1 LTAPLFAF
9 ADYWWLYVAFTA
21 LVLALL
27 ALDLGVFHRKAH
39 APNFRE
45 ATFWLGVWIVLALV
59 FCFGLYQYTG
69 LKFGDVRAK
78 QTALE
83 FLTGYVVEESLSL
96 DNMFVFVLV
105 FAYFRIPAQYHH
117 RVLFYGIVGA
127 LVFRGIFIAL
137 GSTLLQFGWVVILF
151 GIFLVFTGL
160 KLMVGREQQIE
171 PEKNWVMRLLRK
183 AMPVTLKPA
192 GQNLI
197 TRIDGKLHATPL
209 LLALAAIETADIIF
223 AVDSVPAIFA
233 ITTEPFIVYTSNV
246 FAILGL
252 RSMYFLLSG
261 AIGRF
266 HLLRYG
272 LAAVLIFV
280 GLKMS
285 WLNVLWD
292 GHFPITI
299 SLGVIGC
306 ALAASIA
313 LSLALPKEAG
323 TGGQSRLLPV
333 CLSDDRCGQKEGF

>member
-1 LTAPLFAF
+1 MTAPLFPL

-21 LVLALL
+21 VVLVLL

-39 APNFRE
+39 APGFRD
-45 ATFWLGVWIVLALV
+45 ATIWMCVWVALALV

-69 LKFGDVRAK
+69 WQFGEVRAK
-78 QTALE
+78 RAALE
-83 FLTGYVVEESLSL
+83 FLTGYLVEESLSL

-105 FAYFRIPAQYHH
+105 FAYFKIPAQFHH
-117 RVLFYGIVGA
+117 RVLFYGILGA
-127 LVFRGIFIAL
+127 LVFRGIFIVL
-137 GSTLLQFGWVVILF
+137 GSALIQFGWVVILF
-151 GIFLVFTGL
+151 GVFLVFTGL
-160 KLMVGREQQIE
+160 KMMTMREQRIE
-171 PEKNWVMRLLRK
+171 PEKSWSMRLIRK
-183 AMPVTLKPA
+183 VMPVTPNLA
-192 GQNLI
+192 GQNLL

-233 ITTEPFIVYTSNV
+233 ITQEPFIVYTSNV

-252 RSMYFLLSG
+252 RSMYFLLAG

-285 WLNVLWD
+285 WLNAQWG
-292 GHFPITI
+292 GHFPITV
-299 SLGVIGC
+299 SLGVIGFL
-306 ALAASIA
+306 LAASIG
-313 LSLALPKEAG
+313 LSLCFPKLPASTSASG
-323 TGGQSRLLPV
+323 
-333 CLSDDRCGQKEGF
+333 

>member
-1 LTAPLFAF
+1 MIAPLLPF

-21 LVLALL
+21 LVLVLL
-27 ALDLGVFHRKAH
+27 ALDLGVFHGKAH

-45 ATFWLGVWIVLALV
+45 ATLWMVVWVALALV
-59 FCFGLYQYTG
+59 FCFGLYQYAG

-78 QTALE
+78 QAALE

-105 FAYFRIPAQYHH
+105 FAYFRIPSQFHH
-117 RVLFYGIVGA
+117 RVLFYGILGA
-127 LVFRGIFIAL
+127 LIFRGMFIAL
-137 GSTLLQFGWVVILF
+137 GSTLLQFGWIVVLF

-160 KLMVGREQQIE
+160 KMMLGREQHIE

-183 AMPVTLKPA
+183 VMPVTADLA
-192 GQNLI
+192 GQSLV

-233 ITTEPFIVYTSNV
+233 ITNEPFIVYTSNV

-252 RSMYFLLSG
+252 RSMYFLLSR

-285 WLNVLWD
+285 WLNALWG

-299 SLGVIGC
+299 SLSVIGGV
-306 ALAASIA
+306 LAASIA
-313 LSLALPKEAG
+313 LSFAFPKGA
-323 TGGQSRLLPV
+323 TGMGKV
-333 CLSDDRCGQKEGF
+333 DYHT

>member
-1 LTAPLFAF
+1 MIAPLLPFAE
-9 ADYWWLYVAFTA
+9 YWWLYVAFTA

-27 ALDLGVFHRKAH
+27 ALDLGVFHRKAR
-39 APNFRE
+39 ALDFRE
-45 ATFWLGVWIVLALV
+45 AAFWMAVWVALALV

-69 LKFGDVRAK
+69 FKFGDVRAK
-78 QTALE
+78 QAALE

-105 FAYFRIPAQYHH
+105 FAYFRIPAQFHH
-117 RVLFYGIVGA
+117 RVLFYGILGA
-127 LVFRGIFIAL
+127 LIFRGIFIAL
-137 GSTLLQFGWVVILF
+137 GSTLLQFEWIVVLF

-160 KLMVGREQQIE
+160 KMMLAREQQIE

-183 AMPVTLKPA
+183 VMPVSADLA
-192 GQNLI
+192 GHSLV

-233 ITTEPFIVYTSNV
+233 ITNEPFIVYTSNV

-285 WLNVLWD
+285 WLNMLWG

-299 SLGVIGC
+299 SLSIIGGV
-306 ALAASIA
+306 LAASIA
-313 LSLALPKEAG
+313 LSFVFPKQLEK
-323 TGGQSRLLPV
+323 TTT
-333 CLSDDRCGQKEGF
+333 